1 MTGYKAYQGN
11 QVEGSGPLGLILLS
25 YEALYK
31 SLGHAKRA
39 IEAGDL
45 TAEVDH
51 TGRAI
56 EAIIEL
62 SISLDAEK
70 GGQIARSLG
79 SLYAYMLRRLNEGM
93 CSSSPQAVDEVV
105 ALVQTVREGWQGVQ
119 DQQAVQQKMRKT
131 AAG

>member
-31 SLGHAKRA
+31 ELGHARRA

-45 TAEVDH
+45 AAEVDH
-51 TGRAI
+51 TGRAM

-62 SISLDAEK
+62 STSLNADK
-70 GGQIARSLG
+70 GGDIATSLA
-79 SLYAYMLRRLNEGM
+79 SLYGYMARRLNEGM
-93 CSSSPQAVDEVV
+93 CSCIPAAVDEVM
-105 ALVQTVREGWQGVQ
+105 ALVQTLREGWQSIEN
-119 DQQAVQQKMRKT
+119 QKLTQHAERKV

>member
-1 MTGYKAYQGN
+1 MAGYKAYQGN
-11 QVEGSGPLGLILLS
+11 QVEGSGPLWLVLLS

-31 SLGHAKRA
+31 SLGHARRA

-51 TGRAI
+51 TGRAM

-62 SISLDAEK
+62 SGSLDMEK
-70 GGQIARSLG
+70 GEDISSSLA
-79 SLYAYMLRRLNEGM
+79 SLYGYMMRRLNEGM
-93 CSSSPQAVDEVV
+93 CNCSTQAVDEVIE
-105 ALVQTVREGWQGVQ
+105 LVQILREAWLGVQ
-119 DQQAVQQKMRKT
+119 EQESGGVRQKMA